1 MFSEDKYYSVEPVYK
16 KVTKE
21 EFRKFIE
28 DYPRRLERDVYGVF
42 DPPLISYNDFEMA
55 DRWPYSVVAKTFAY
69 EDKPGDYFY
78 APEEERLYSIMANY
92 EDVFNSRTGFKTSEH
107 KEEEETSEWSKKYE
121 IKEIVSVKMVMK
133 NGEEKVIEVTPIS
146 EVEER
151 VDGKNY

>member
-28 DYPRRLERDVYGVF
+28 DYPRRLERDVYRVC

-78 APEEERLYSIMANY
+78 APEEERLYSIMSNY

-107 KEEEETSEWSKKYE
+107 EEEEKEETSEWSKTFE
-121 IKEIVSVKMVMK
+121 IKEVVSFEIVMK
-133 NGEEKVIEVTPIS
+133 NGEKIEVTPLS
-146 EVEER
+146 EIKEEN
-151 VDGKNY
+151 KN